1 MKKEKIIENLKL
13 IFEIFISIN
22 FLSTI
27 YFLFI
32 GKFSLGV
39 ACNLFLVDSIIF
51 HENSHYAMMTTSIF
65 IFYLYI
71 EKNIRNI
78 VFLSLII
85 FSSLMNFSLTFL
97 IAIIISLAFCLISNL
112 FYKKK
117 QFMVFNFF
125 HNFFCTFIQ

>member
-1 MKKEKIIENLKL
+1 MKKKIIENLKL

-22 FLSTI
+22 FLSII

-71 EKNIRNI
+71 EKILGI
-78 VFLSLII
+78 L
-85 FSSLMNFSLTFL
+85 
-97 IAIIISLAFCLISNL
+97 
-112 FYKKK
+112 
-117 QFMVFNFF
+117 
-125 HNFFCTFIQ
+125 FFCH